1 MVLYS
6 HFRLLDAMLQ
16 LQKIYPGNEMVL
28 TIFISLI
35 NNLQSVLPID
45 PPPTVKMLHSAILSA
60 SNVPAKESTISTL
73 SLQFIHTLWAIY
85 KEKLSASCDLDGL
98 AQILNKALDA
108 ESSQTRAFAFIVAGD
123 TLQNLLSYLNDQ
135 QLKALSEKGV
145 YRCLRTLLK
154 YCNEVEFITL
164 RKVVLN
170 VATFSSVSPCTEEI
184 LAEGFAGTIVSC
196 ANAVWTDDSMQS
208 CMYEILSA
216 YWENR
221 QFCEEI
227 LKQNFLFIVT
237 TCFHHDCC
245 HQPLFALLSTIYAT
259 IPDILSKSCL
269 EEEDFMLTIL
279 DIIHPDSLSSVEDIE
294 DACILLHNISL
305 CTVDSPELSK
315 YDVVTRMEDCATKW
329 PLVCSLWACK
339 TIEIIAGSL
348 IAYED
353 QGNKLHMKPPRE
365 TSVVDK
371 VIAVRFFNEAHYLF
385 LMDMLAD
392 TDLCSKPDLLSAMY
406 MALETV
412 ILGSPDEDIAEMYS
426 PNFIKLFTFNF
437 IRDTTSFPQLSA
449 SIIECACVFMD
460 RVSWKEEIYTI
471 QQANFHVAVV
481 NLLRVATTIEMCNR
495 ASDLL
500 RCLAELYHEYL
511 ADLTPLM
518 KCQATKV
525 VLHALKA
532 FGCKDGEDSAYG
544 TNLASILILMA
555 ENKAIGAEM
564 YAAGQVDNLL
574 ELVQGECSPSVYSML
589 LFTIGSVASQ
599 EYVRQQNLVDCKF
612 HLTLLQR
619 IKSIASSTPIDFQC
633 LCNCFETMGIVACND
648 LAKNE
653 LVKHGCITLVLD
665 TLDRETGI
673 VFDTGLDLLGTLSSA
688 PVLQKQPDTMSCL
701 LKMVATILQGG
712 REMTAT
718 LIEAL
723 NTITMCCQEQDSMLK
738 LINELGITKLLLET
752 LRMKHI
758 NFSVRQCTSM
768 VVERQFL
775 YMISIVHAA
784 QDGTDRFTS
793 TTAET
798 ETQIFNSIQNLTLNI
813 PKARELDDTSR
824 LKLVS
829 LGIDPSE
836 PILRIGRVY
845 GVDVGDC
852 YGCQIDNWAENIVI
866 HPHGLTCHQYQRLID
881 KGWSR
886 RGGVRLYHSSCCH
899 NVECTDWETRI
910 DVHNFDY
917 CSHKCYVKVL
927 KKVPVGRLT
936 VETHPTHFSQE
947 AFELYNKYNLERHG
961 WPPICEEEY
970 CKHVVDSPISKEYIS
985 GIEHGSFHQLYRLDG
1000 KLVAVGLIDIVPKGI
1015 VSLYMWYSL
1024 DKEVSK
1030 YSLGVYSALK
1040 EIEMVRELSKTNP
1053 EMKYYYLQGWVEG
1066 NKKFAYKVR
1075 YSPEEFYCA
1084 CITSEW
1090 VPSLDA
1096 VKEAKGKYLKD
1107 HTHDQYNHPLCIGPK
1122 TVSDQVVC
1130 AAYENDRVKYEQL
1143 TGRKPD
1149 VSKMVVCLNGT
1160 TYLHLGN
1167 MFSSFGVDKHQQDVL
1182 EKRFEE
1188 ILVSMDPD
1196 LAQNIVVDLKTH
1208 VIALPSNV

>member
-98 AQILNKALDA
+98 TQILNKALDA

-135 QLKALSEKGV
+135 QLKTLSEKGV

-164 RKVVLN
+164 RKAVLN
-170 VATFSSVSPCTEEI
+170 VATFSSVPPCTEEI
-184 LAEGFAGTIVSC
+184 LAEGFAGTIVTC

-216 YWENR
+216 YCENR

-259 IPDILSKSCL
+259 IPHILSKSCL

-305 CTVDSPELSK
+305 CTVNSPELSK

-353 QGNKLHMKPPRE
+353 QGNELHMKPPRE

-371 VIAVRFFNEAHYLF
+371 VIAVRFFKEDHYLF

-392 TDLCSKPDLLSAMY
+392 TDLCSKPDLLGAMY

-437 IRDTTSFPQLSA
+437 IRHTTSFPQLSA
-449 SIIECACVFMD
+449 SIIECARVFMD

-481 NLLRVATTIEMCNR
+481 NLLRVATTTEMCNR

-518 KCQATKV
+518 KCQATTV

-589 LFTIGSVASQ
+589 LFTIGSVAS
-599 EYVRQQNLVDCKF
+599 
-612 HLTLLQR
+612 
-619 IKSIASSTPIDFQC
+619 
-633 LCNCFETMGIVACND
+633 
-648 LAKNE
+648 KN
-653 LVKHGCITLVLD
+653 
-665 TLDRETGI
+665 
-673 VFDTGLDLLGTLSSA
+673 
-688 PVLQKQPDTMSCL
+688 M
-701 LKMVATILQGG
+701 
-712 REMTAT
+712 
-718 LIEAL
+718 
-723 NTITMCCQEQDSMLK
+723 
-738 LINELGITKLLLET
+738 
-752 LRMKHI
+752 
-758 NFSVRQCTSM
+758 
-768 VVERQFL
+768 
-775 YMISIVHAA
+775 
-784 QDGTDRFTS
+784 
-793 TTAET
+793 
-798 ETQIFNSIQNLTLNI
+798 
-813 PKARELDDTSR
+813 
-824 LKLVS
+824 
-829 LGIDPSE
+829 
-836 PILRIGRVY
+836 
-845 GVDVGDC
+845 
-852 YGCQIDNWAENIVI
+852 
-866 HPHGLTCHQYQRLID
+866 
-881 KGWSR
+881 
-886 RGGVRLYHSSCCH
+886 
-899 NVECTDWETRI
+899 
-910 DVHNFDY
+910 
-917 CSHKCYVKVL
+917 
-927 KKVPVGRLT
+927 
-936 VETHPTHFSQE
+936 
-947 AFELYNKYNLERHG
+947 
-961 WPPICEEEY
+961 
-970 CKHVVDSPISKEYIS
+970 
-985 GIEHGSFHQLYRLDG
+985 
-1000 KLVAVGLIDIVPKGI
+1000 
-1015 VSLYMWYSL
+1015 
-1024 DKEVSK
+1024 
-1030 YSLGVYSALK
+1030 
-1040 EIEMVRELSKTNP
+1040 
-1053 EMKYYYLQGWVEG
+1053 
-1066 NKKFAYKVR
+1066 
-1075 YSPEEFYCA
+1075 
-1084 CITSEW
+1084 
-1090 VPSLDA
+1090 
-1096 VKEAKGKYLKD
+1096 
-1107 HTHDQYNHPLCIGPK
+1107 
-1122 TVSDQVVC
+1122 
-1130 AAYENDRVKYEQL
+1130 
-1143 TGRKPD
+1143 
-1149 VSKMVVCLNGT
+1149 
-1160 TYLHLGN
+1160 
-1167 MFSSFGVDKHQQDVL
+1167 
-1182 EKRFEE
+1182 
-1188 ILVSMDPD
+1188 
-1196 LAQNIVVDLKTH
+1196 
-1208 VIALPSNV
+1208 